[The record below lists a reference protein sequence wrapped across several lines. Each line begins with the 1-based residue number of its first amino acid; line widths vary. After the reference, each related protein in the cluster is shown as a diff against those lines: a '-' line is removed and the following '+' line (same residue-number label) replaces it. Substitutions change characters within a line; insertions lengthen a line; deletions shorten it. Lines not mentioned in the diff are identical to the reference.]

1 MSNAIIALLVS
12 FLGGSSFSAILSYMA
27 KRKEVSVNS
36 NTQLIE
42 QFNSTLRELFNRVDK
57 LNKTVDELNSKL
69 TDANRNLIN
78 ERRLRE
84 EKEFENQQLK
94 DKIDI
99 LNKQIDD
106 LTKKVSRLNAR
117 LDQAKEINQ
126 NGST

>member
-1 MSNAIIALLVS
+1 M
-12 FLGGSSFSAILSYMA
+12 
-27 KRKEVSVNS
+27 
-36 NTQLIE
+36 
-42 QFNSTLRELFNRVDK
+42 DK

-69 TDANRNLIN
+69 TDANNNLIN

-106 LTKKVSRLNAR
+106 LTKRVSRLNTH